1 MAKKTAIPA
10 GEANFTDCWPSGR
23 TLRCPTPRRHLTAQ
37 NPDTLTGAEKIVYG
51 RNRCPRGILPADFD
65 IPILMIELDFDSPEE
80 AEMLRYL
87 QMMRNPWQNWR

>member
-1 MAKKTAIPA
+1 MIETVAAHEILMPLTEIPD
-10 GEANFTDCWPSGR
+10 FFFRSKIVCFV
-23 TLRCPTPRRHLTAQ
+23 
-37 NPDTLTGAEKIVYG
+37 DTLTGEEKIVYG

-87 QMMRNPWQNWR
+87 RMMRNPWQKWR